1 MTSSILLHLA
11 EDCQRLASTIVDPAC
26 ADKWTMYAHV
36 CRHAARDRE
45 RMERALAVIEQA
57 YNEADVKDG
66 DDGAAT
72 RLRCVLARIRAL

>member
-36 CRHAARDRE
+36 CRHAAKDRQ
-45 RMERALAVIEQA
+45 RMERALEIAERE
-57 YNEADVKDG
+57 YNEAALKS
-66 DDGAAT
+66 DDETRAHMETFLA
-72 RLRCVLARIRAL
+72 RLRAL